1 MARNILK
8 TASAA
13 ELKDTYVRL
22 AADFDNFRRRSATD
36 LTNAKNMAL
45 TGVLKDL
52 TTVLDNFDLAKANVK
67 VETDKEISIK
77 KSYDAVGTQLTNA
90 ITKMGVEP
98 IKPLGEKFDPMFH
111 EAIQQVIHLRESQD
125 WCRKPPKFLC
135 FQFPPFGGTEKE
147 RKSVSSPPRDARRA
161 FQTLTRK
168 PSPLFLMNRRRRAP
182 SMPRVT

>member
-1 MARNILK
+1 VARNILK

-111 EAIQQVIHLRESQD
+111 EAIQQVTPL
-125 WCRKPPKFLC
+125 
-135 FQFPPFGGTEKE
+135 KE
-147 RKSVSSPPRDARRA
+147 TQA
-161 FQTLTRK
+161 
-168 PSPLFLMNRRRRAP
+168 
-182 SMPRVT
+182 